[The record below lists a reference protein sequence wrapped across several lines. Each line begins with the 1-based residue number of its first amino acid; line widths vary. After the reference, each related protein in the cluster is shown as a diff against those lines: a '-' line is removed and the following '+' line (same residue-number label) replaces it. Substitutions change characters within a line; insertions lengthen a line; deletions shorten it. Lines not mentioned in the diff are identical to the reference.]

1 MSAAPLIPANI
12 VLGDRTY
19 RIKIAGGDEEHVR
32 RTIKTINEKI
42 LEFKTQFAGQ
52 DMQDYV
58 AMVLVWYATQVGGGA
73 PVSMVE
79 SALVKELALLEEQ
92 LDRAITQ
99 GEPFPTEPSPRRLP
113 PE

>member
-1 MSAAPLIPANI
+1 MPAELIPVNI

-19 RIKIAGGDEEHVR
+19 RIKIATGDEEHVR
-32 RTIKTINEKI
+32 RTIKIINEKI

-58 AMVLVWYATQVGGGA
+58 AMVLVWYATQVGGAA
-73 PVSMVE
+73 PASMVE
-79 SALVKELALLEEQ
+79 STVIKELAILEEQ
-92 LDRAITQ
+92 LDRAIAQ
-99 GEPFPTEPSPRRLP
+99 GESVLPEVNPRRQP